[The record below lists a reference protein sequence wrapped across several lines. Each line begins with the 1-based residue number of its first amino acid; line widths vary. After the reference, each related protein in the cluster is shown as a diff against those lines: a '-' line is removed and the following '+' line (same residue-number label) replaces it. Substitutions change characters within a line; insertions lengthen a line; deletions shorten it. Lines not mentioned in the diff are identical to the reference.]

1 MNATRLPLTNALH
14 IYYAISMEET
24 TTEAVRRALA
34 DGLQTILSIPAEPR
48 DIRLP
53 SRIAAAATPLA
64 IAHGADAA
72 AWAVLLN
79 AERSRFPALYGAP
92 LVSHST
98 AENGWLLFTLT
109 SDFYSAVVM
118 HTRSAL
124 PFPSRTDTYA
134 LHRMRMLSRRP
145 TDDCPDVPE
154 VQRALLLAFTAAELR
169 TPAALANA
177 ERALLSMAYALP
189 PADRQPLLDRCGG
202 VADCACRLLSH
213 VSG

>member
-1 MNATRLPLTNALH
+1 MTNALH

-92 LVSHST
+92 LVSYAT
-98 AENGWLLFTLT
+98 AENGWLK
-109 SDFYSAVVM
+109 VVYQGGDAWISGKYG
-118 HTRSAL
+118 R
-124 PFPSRTDTYA
+124 
-134 LHRMRMLSRRP
+134 RMENVGKDS
-145 TDDCPDVPE
+145 
-154 VQRALLLAFTAAELR
+154 
-169 TPAALANA
+169 
-177 ERALLSMAYALP
+177 
-189 PADRQPLLDRCGG
+189 
-202 VADCACRLLSH
+202 
-213 VSG
+213 

>member
-1 MNATRLPLTNALH
+1 MRIAGGGWRGQTLRVPTGD
-14 IYYAISMEET
+14 
-24 TTEAVRRALA
+24 AVRPTQDRVREALFSM
-34 DGLQTILSIPAEPR
+34 LQGE
-48 DIRLP
+48 
-53 SRIAAAATPLA
+53 LA
-64 IAHGADAA
+64 GADAA
-72 AWAVLLN
+72 AWAVLLS
-79 AERSRFPALYGAP
+79 AERSRFPAMYGAP
-92 LVSHST
+92 LVSYAT

-109 SDFYSAVVM
+109 SDFYSAAVM

-154 VQRALLLAFTAAELR
+154 VQRLLLAFTAAELR